1 MRCPH
6 CGSALG
12 RDAAWCGLCL
22 ARFDAPAPVA
32 YAAVPAYPAAPAYPP
47 PQQAPYAPPA
57 QQQPFQHVSAAPYPV
72 APAVRL
78 AQPAPPRGAGWT
90 TFAAIG
96 VGILT
101 QVAFWLLTRNDVL
114 ENEALIRYTFL
125 SALTVYGIVTWLVAG
140 RMQMQGHPLRWRGT
154 WGYAPSVALGLALG
168 GGLAWLLLEAAE
180 GAGQEGGDPRI
191 AILVSEGTFAHVG
204 MAFLIV
210 CVAAPFVEE
219 LLFRGLLLSSFRH
232 HGVAVSLFVSSV
244 AFSAWHLS
252 VESLVY
258 YSLAGA
264 MLGGL
269 YLRKGLSCSIAA
281 HAAFNG
287 TLLLAAVSYAMAPG
301 AVVSRD
307 GLTLSSPSGWHA
319 QEGMPFTYL
328 TGPSGGEVVAVA
340 IPGRYTDVTPAE
352 LVARVQ
358 TGVVPELAAFEVK
371 TDTARTVDLPAG
383 QAVRVRAVA
392 DGRDAEVV
400 LLPTARRLH
409 LLMLSSGGSPR
420 VREDFDE
427 MLNDLT
433 VR

>member
-22 ARFDAPAPVA
+22 ARVDAPAPVA
-32 YAAVPAYPAAPAYPP
+32 YAAVPAAAPYPAPT
-47 PQQAPYAPPA
+47 PYATPPVV
-57 QQQPFQHVSAAPYPV
+57 PSQHAYVSAAPYDV
-72 APAVRL
+72 APPAARL
-78 AQPAPPRGAGWT
+78 VTPAPPRGALWT

-96 VGILT
+96 VGVLT
-101 QVAFWLLTRNDVL
+101 QVGFWLLTHNDVL
-114 ENEALIRYTFL
+114 ENEALIRYAFL
-125 SALTVYGIVTWLVAG
+125 SALVLYGVVTWLVAG
-140 RMQMQGHPLRWRGT
+140 RLQMQDHPLRWRGS
-154 WGYAPSVALGLALG
+154 WGYVPSAALGVAVG
-168 GGLAWLLLEAAE
+168 GGLAWLLLEAAKS
-180 GAGQEGGDPRI
+180 AGQEGGDARV
-191 AILVSEGTFAHVG
+191 AVLVSEASFAHVAVA
-204 MAFLIV
+204 MLIV
-210 CVAAPFVEE
+210 CVAAPVVEE
-219 LLFRGLLLSSFRH
+219 LLFRGLLLSQFRH
-232 HGVAVSLFVSSV
+232 HGVFVSLFVSSV

-252 VESLVY
+252 VQSLVY
-258 YSLAGA
+258 YSLAGTL
-264 MLGGL
+264 LGTL

-287 TLLLAAVSYAMAPG
+287 TLLLAAVSYALAPG

-307 GLTLSSPSGWHA
+307 GLTLASPSGWHA
-319 QEGMPFTYL
+319 KEGMPFTYL
-328 TGPSGGEVVAVA
+328 SGPSGGEVVAVA

-358 TGVVPELAAFEVK
+358 TGVVPELAAFQVK

-392 DGRDAEVV
+392 DGRDAELV
-400 LLPTARRLH
+400 LLPTPRRLH

-427 MLNDLT
+427 MLDHLT

>member
-22 ARFDAPAPVA
+22 ARVDAPAPVP
-32 YAAVPAYPAAPAYPP
+32 YAAVPAYPATPPAPYGAPP
-47 PQQAPYAPPA
+47 PYAPAA
-57 QQQPFQHVSAAPYPV
+57 QPHGHVSAAPYVVP
-72 APAVRL
+72 PSVRL
-78 AQPAPPRGAGWT
+78 VTPPPPRGAGWT

-101 QVAFWLLTRNDVL
+101 EIVFWLLTRNDVL
-114 ENEALIRYTFL
+114 ENEALIRYAFL
-125 SALTVYGIVTWLVAG
+125 SALTVYGVVAWLVVG
-140 RMQMQGHPLRWRGT
+140 RIQTQDHPLRWRGT

-168 GGLAWLLLEAAE
+168 GGLAWLLLQAAK
-180 GAGQEGGDPRI
+180 GAGQEGGDERI
-191 AILVSEGTFAHVG
+191 AILVSEASFAHIA

-210 CVAAPFVEE
+210 CVAAPVVEE
-219 LLFRGLLLSSFRH
+219 LLFRGLLLASFQH
-232 HGVAVSLFVSSV
+232 HGGAFALFVSSV
-244 AFSAWHLS
+244 AFGAWHLD
-252 VESLVY
+252 VQSLVY
-258 YSLAGA
+258 YSFAGA
-264 MLGGL
+264 LLGTL
-269 YLRKGLSCSIAA
+269 YLRKGLSAAIAG

-287 TLLLAAVSYAMAPG
+287 TLLLAAVSYAMTPG
-301 AVVSRD
+301 AVVTRD
-307 GLTLSSPSGWHA
+307 GLTLSSPRGWHA
-319 QEGMPFTYL
+319 EDGMPFTYL

-358 TGVVPELAAFEVK
+358 TGVVPELAAFQVR

-383 QAVRVRAVA
+383 EAVRVRAVS

-400 LLPTARRLH
+400 LLPTSRRLH
-409 LLMLSSGGSPR
+409 LIMLSSGGSPR